1 MGSYQQVRGTT
12 MSNKS
17 RALGITA
24 AIFFAI
30 AFLYFLVVVTK
41 GLALVALFVAFVL
54 WVIYLFVLD
63 HLDESG
69 DQ

>member
-1 MGSYQQVRGTT
+1 MN
-12 MSNKS
+12 NKPK
-17 RALGITA
+17 ALGITA

-41 GLALVALFVAFVL
+41 GLALVALFIGFVL

-63 HLDESG
+63 HLDERG
-69 DQ
+69 G